1 MKYVLVAC
9 ECSQN
14 VCKAFRSKG
23 CLSFSCD
30 IQPCYGG
37 HREWHIVGDMF
48 NVYQD
53 NVTFFT
59 EDGLSHF
66 VPHWDL
72 VIAHPPCTYLAKSGS
87 CNLVKYVN
95 GHRIL
100 DPLRYKKLLAARSF
114 FIRIIDLRPAATYLC
129 IENPIPIRDAQLP
142 PPTQR
147 VEPYC
152 FGDNR
157 SKFTYLWLYGGLE
170 HFPLLVFSFTPP
182 SGVISICKTHRS
194 ARLRSEFS
202 PAIAKAMAER
212 WACLE

>member
-14 VCKAFRSKG
+14 VCKAFRSYG
-23 CLSFSCD
+23 CISFSCD
-30 IQPCYGG
+30 IQPSYGG
-37 HREWHIVGDMF
+37 HLEWHIIDDMF
-48 NVYQD
+48 NVYKD
-53 NVTFFT
+53 NVSFVT
-59 EDGLSHF
+59 EDGFSHF

-87 CNLVKYVN
+87 CKLVTYVN
-95 GHRIL
+95 GNRIL
-100 DPLRYKKLLAARSF
+100 NPSRFQKLLAARDF
-114 FIRIIDLRPAATYLC
+114 FIQIIDSRPSGTYLC

-147 VEPYC
+147 IEPYC

-170 HFPLLVFSFTPP
+170 NYPILVFSFTPP
-182 SGVISICKTHRS
+182 PGVSSICKIHRS

-202 PAIAKAMAER
+202 PAIANAMAER
-212 WACLE
+212 WSHLE